1 MKIGKKYNRP
11 KLMDSNVRKVRNAT
25 RVIEM
30 YGLAGKSRLRT
41 TVYRRAYMM
50 AKLRQIGCTFE
61 MIGELF
67 NKDHSTVVYAV
78 KNHDYFVKVN
88 DLPYKLA
95 VEPVKTTFKIMN
107 QEVQLNIYSDVLSC
121 LDFNDLLLIK
131 EKIHNGMYN

>member
-30 YGLAGKSRLRT
+30 YGLAGKSRVRI
-41 TVYRRAYMM
+41 TVYRRFYMM

-67 NKDHSTVVYAV
+67 NKDHSAVVYAV
-78 KNHDYFVKVN
+78 KNHDYFVKIN
-88 DLPYKLA
+88 DLQYKLA
-95 VEPVKTTFKIMN
+95 VEPVKTTFKVMN

>member
-1 MKIGKKYNRP
+1 M
-11 KLMDSNVRKVRNAT
+11 VV
-25 RVIEM
+25 
-30 YGLAGKSRLRT
+30 
-41 TVYRRAYMM
+41 VYRRAYMM
-50 AKLRQIGCTFE
+50 AKLRQIGCTFD

-67 NKDHSTVVYAV
+67 GKDHSTVVYAV

-107 QEVQLNIYSDVLSC
+107 QEVQLNIFSDVLSC
-121 LDFNDLLLIK
+121 LDYTDLLLIK

>member
-11 KLMDSNVRKVRNAT
+11 KLMDSNVRKVRNAV

-30 YGLAGKSRLRT
+30 YGLAGKSRVRI
-41 TVYRRAYMM
+41 TVYRRFYMM

-67 NKDHSTVVYAV
+67 NKDHSAVVYAV
-78 KNHDYFVKVN
+78 KNHDYFVKIN
-88 DLPYKLA
+88 DLQYKLA

>member
-1 MKIGKKYNRP
+1 
-11 KLMDSNVRKVRNAT
+11 
-25 RVIEM
+25 
-30 YGLAGKSRLRT
+30 
-41 TVYRRAYMM
+41 MM

-95 VEPVKTTFKIMN
+95 VEPVKTTFKVMN

>member
-1 MKIGKKYNRP
+1 
-11 KLMDSNVRKVRNAT
+11 MDSNVRKVRNAV

-30 YGLAGKSRLRT
+30 YGLAGKSRVRI
-41 TVYRRAYMM
+41 TVYRRFYMM

-67 NKDHSTVVYAV
+67 NKDHSAVVYAV
-78 KNHDYFVKVN
+78 KNHDYFVKIN
-88 DLPYKLA
+88 DLQYKLA
-95 VEPVKTTFKIMN
+95 VEPVKTTFKVMN

>member
-11 KLMDSNVRKVRNAT
+11 KLMDSNVRKVRNAV

-30 YGLAGKSRLRT
+30 YGLAGKSRVRI
-41 TVYRRAYMM
+41 TVYRRFYMM

-67 NKDHSTVVYAV
+67 NKDHSAVVYAV
-78 KNHDYFVKVN
+78 KNHDYFVKIN
-88 DLPYKLA
+88 DLQYKLA
-95 VEPVKTTFKIMN
+95 VEPVKTTFKVMN

>member
-1 MKIGKKYNRP
+1 ME
-11 KLMDSNVRKVRNAT
+11 SNLNKVKNAKQ
-25 RVIEM
+25 VIEAFNL
-30 YGLAGKSRLRT
+30 YGRSRNREL
-41 TVYRRAYMM
+41 VYRRAYIM

-67 NKDHSTVVYAV
+67 GKDHSTVVYAV

>member
-1 MKIGKKYNRP
+1 
-11 KLMDSNVRKVRNAT
+11 MDSNVRKVRNAT

-95 VEPVKTTFKIMN
+95 VEPVKTTFKVMN

-131 EKIHNGMYN
+131 EKIHNNHSLDLSSQFLRC